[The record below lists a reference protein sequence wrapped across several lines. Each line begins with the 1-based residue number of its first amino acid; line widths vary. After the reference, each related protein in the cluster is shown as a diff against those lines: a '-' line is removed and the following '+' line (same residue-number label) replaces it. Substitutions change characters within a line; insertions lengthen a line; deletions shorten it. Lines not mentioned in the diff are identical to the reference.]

1 MTSSRARC
9 WIGTSGWIYP
19 HWSGVFYPRD
29 LKPPGWLQYYARFFD
44 TVEINNTFYR
54 LPNPEVFVRWG
65 KNVPTGFRYSL
76 KASRFITHVK
86 RLLEPERTAGEFLRR
101 AAGMRRSL
109 GPILFQMPPSGRAN
123 PARLQRFL
131 EYLTRQKVLPTLQ
144 GVFEFREPSWLS
156 PEVLTDLEK
165 FNVGLCLADWPD
177 VPVEGPITA
186 DFVYLRRHGA
196 GSLYA
201 GSYSHAMLRRE
212 AARIQ
217 GWLAEGRS
225 VYVYFNND
233 ANANAVA
240 NALTLKALLA

>member
-1 MTSSRARC
+1 MKP
-9 WIGTSGWIYP
+9 GGWFL
-19 HWSGVFYPRD
+19 H
-29 LKPPGWLQYYARFFD
+29 YARFFD

-54 LPNPEVFVRWG
+54 LPSPEVFVRWR
-65 KNVPTGFRYSL
+65 KTAPTGFRFSL

-101 AAGMRRSL
+101 SAGMQQTL

-123 PARLQRFL
+123 PARLQLFL
-131 EYLTRQKVLPTLQ
+131 EYLTRQKVLQTLQ
-144 GVFEFREPSWLS
+144 VVFEFREPSWLS
-156 PEVLTDLEK
+156 PDVLAVLEK
-165 FNVGLCLADWPD
+165 FNVALCLADWPD
-177 VPVEGPITA
+177 VSVEGPITA
-186 DFVYLRRHGA
+186 NFVYVRRHGA

-201 GSYSHAMLRRE
+201 GSYSRPRLRRE

-240 NALTLKALLA
+240 NALTLKELLA